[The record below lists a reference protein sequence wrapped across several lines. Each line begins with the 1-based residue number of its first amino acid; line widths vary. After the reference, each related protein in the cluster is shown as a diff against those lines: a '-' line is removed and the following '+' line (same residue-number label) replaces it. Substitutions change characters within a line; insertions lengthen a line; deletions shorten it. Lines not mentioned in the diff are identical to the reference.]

1 MEEALEQYLVLAKST
16 RGKAAE
22 ALIMQATANPN
33 TFVFGELVDL
43 LAANEVSQPH
53 LDLLNIFAYG
63 CYSDYES
70 RRGQLPDLSS
80 AQIRKLK
87 MLTLASLAAESKL
100 LSFASLQANLQIP
113 SLRELEDLIIDS
125 IYHGLLE
132 GKLDHKLSALQ
143 VHSVFG
149 RDIRPE
155 QVPHLLTKLNAYL
168 THVRSIDSLLTSQL
182 RGIDDHRTH
191 TQLRLDAHK
200 ERHKKE
206 KERVLTELNT
216 LQEGRGRRSGEERF
230 FGFMGLRTGFLR

>member
-16 RGKAAE
+16 HGKAAE
-22 ALIMQATANPN
+22 ALIMQAIANPN

-43 LAANEVSQPH
+43 LAASDVSQPF

-63 CYSDYES
+63 SYADYDS
-70 RRGQLPDLSS
+70 RRGRLPDLNTN
-80 AQIRKLK
+80 QIRKLK

-100 LSFASLQANLQIP
+100 LSFSSLQSQLQIP

-143 VHSVFG
+143 IHSAFG

-155 QVPHLLTKLNAYL
+155 QVPQLLGKLNAYL
-168 THVRSIDSLLTSQL
+168 AQVRQVDSLLAAQQRS
-182 RGIDDHRTH
+182 IENHRTH

-200 ERHKKE
+200 EQQKKE
-206 KERVLTELNT
+206 KERTLVELNSM
-216 LQEGRGRRSGEERF
+216 QEPRGRRGEERF
-230 FGFMGLRTGFLR
+230 FGFSGFRSGFLR